1 VWPKLYSA
9 LPCSSAPPPPLKCRT
24 TFPFVIL
31 SEAKDLLSLAPLKL
45 LTRMTKECAL
55 HHRPQ
60 GVHPA
65 TLPVSM
71 PRDHRYFVYILSS
84 KSRRIYTGVTNNLF
98 RRILQHKRGEI
109 EGLTQHYRINRLV
122 YYEQFQYV
130 GNAIHREKVI
140 KGWLREKKI
149 ALIERDNPTWDDLDE
164 DWRNPLPKLNV
175 LPGGRES
182 RSFGRKRP
190 QDDNQEIT
198 ASMHR

>member
-1 VWPKLYSA
+1 MRSAKCTGRTRRARSRRYNRKFPSFVILSEAKDLLSVACQKSAPTDFVPTRQLTLLIFLALRAKSRSFARKRPQDDKPRRSCHVWPKLYSA

-98 RRILQHKRGEI
+98 RRILQHK
-109 EGLTQHYRINRLV
+109 
-122 YYEQFQYV
+122 
-130 GNAIHREKVI
+130 
-140 KGWLREKKI
+140 
-149 ALIERDNPTWDDLDE
+149 
-164 DWRNPLPKLNV
+164 
-175 LPGGRES
+175 
-182 RSFGRKRP
+182 
-190 QDDNQEIT
+190 
-198 ASMHR
+198 